1 MVGWR
6 GRCGG
11 RKPVWRAW
19 PLAAIVLLVA
29 AAGPPATHG
38 QDDGLI
44 PRRVLD
50 PLDQCP
56 TWTGRTEALLLWR
69 DSPQAIPLFQ
79 QVPIDGVPG
88 GGVLGAESLMSGMAA
103 GPRFTIFRHTGDTG
117 AIEFN
122 FFRVQEFTASQAAT
136 AGDGSAFLFADGVLC
151 CPPPFVL
158 FSDVS
163 TNLSSELQS
172 FELNRRLPTDGRL
185 QWLAGFRWLQWNEAF
200 GMRGAVLGQDLIAG
214 IDTETRND
222 LYGMQ
227 VGADSILWRPGGRFW
242 VEGLGKAGI
251 YYNHAGQATF
261 LSNNGERFA
270 GGATEANRAA
280 FVGELGVTGV
290 WQITDWLALRTGWV
304 AFWLG
309 GLALGP
315 NQLGEQCLVCQDI
328 PLSQATNTGGS
339 VFLTGL
345 TLGLEA
351 RW

>member
-11 RKPVWRAW
+11 RKSEWRAW
-19 PLAAIVLLVA
+19 PLAAWMITVA
-29 AAGPPATHG
+29 VAGPPAAHG
-38 QDDGLI
+38 QDDCLI

-56 TWTGRTEALLLWR
+56 TWTARTDALLLWR
-69 DSPQAIPLFQ
+69 DSPQAIPFFQ
-79 QVPIDGVPG
+79 QAPIDGVPG
-88 GGVLGAESLMSGMAA
+88 ATVLGADSLASGMAA
-103 GPRFTIFRHTGDTG
+103 GPRFTIFRHTGDNG

-122 FFRVQEFTASQAAT
+122 YFRVQEFTASQAAT
-136 AGDGSAFLFADGVLC
+136 ATGPNGFVFADGMLC
-151 CPPPFVL
+151 CAPFL
-158 FSDVS
+158 EFSDVAAS
-163 TNLSSELQS
+163 LTSELQS
-172 FELNRRLPTDGRL
+172 FELNRRFPTDGRL
-185 QWLAGFRWLQWNEAF
+185 QWLTGFRWFQWNERL
-200 GMRGAVLGQDLIAG
+200 GGAAGILGTDSVLGL
-214 IDTETRND
+214 DTATQND

-242 VEGLGKAGI
+242 IEGLGKAGV
-251 YYNHAGQATF
+251 YYNNAGQSTF
-261 LSNNGERFA
+261 LSLDGQQFV
-270 GGATEANRAA
+270 GGATSTARAA

-315 NQLGEQCLVCQDI
+315 NQLGEQCLVCEDI